1 MTFFIYFVMGF
12 YVFAAVALVIVGI
25 VGAVKNRREAQ
36 ALLAGSPRGELD
48 QR

>member
-25 VGAVKNRREAQ
+25 VGAVKNLREVE
-36 ALLAGSPRGELD
+36 AGLTSLPRGELD